1 VSARAAATATE
12 ADVTQW
18 AARLIVGPLSPRI
31 LVTVGLDGLLKAAEL
46 RAHCRPLRV
55 GRGSARLSDREGR
68 DVFSGS
74 KHESDAKEFDTRG
87 VTVFARK
94 PKASSR

>member
-1 VSARAAATATE
+1 VLLEQTGFT
-12 ADVTQW
+12 D
-18 AARLIVGPLSPRI
+18 IVMSNE
-31 LVTVGLDGLLKAAEL
+31 V
-46 RAHCRPLRV
+46 
-55 GRGSARLSDREGR
+55 

-94 PKASSR
+94 QGASLQGASLNVSGAPRASPDRALQPDHL